1 VLDYLR
7 ISPSGPLS
15 PLVFTLT
22 TIGQRLSLCVTYR
35 TTSFREDQLHQVVED
50 FIQRLQSVDKQ

>member
-7 ISPSGPLS
+7 ISPAGPLS

-22 TIGQRLSLCVTYR
+22 TIGRRLSLCVTYR
-35 TTSFREDQLHQVVED
+35 TTAFRDDRTREIVDD
-50 FIQRLQSVDKQ
+50 FVRRLETIEG